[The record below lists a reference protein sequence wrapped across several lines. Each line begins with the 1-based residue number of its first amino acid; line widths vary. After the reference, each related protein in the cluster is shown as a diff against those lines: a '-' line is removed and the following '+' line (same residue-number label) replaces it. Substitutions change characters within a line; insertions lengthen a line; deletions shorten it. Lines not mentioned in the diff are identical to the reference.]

1 MIKQGKNGSI
11 VLFWNEQ
18 LVSSL
23 PLGKHTYE
31 DYMKRVED
39 FIIASMREAKMN
51 IKDLVFHCQRFCS
64 QIQKR
69 KDNCERITKKEHESF
84 CVSILTLVRLELI
97 DFDDVILIAP
107 CKKPRKSQLT
117 LS

>member
-11 VLFWNEQ
+11 VLFWDEQ

-39 FIIASMREAKMN
+39 FILSSMREAKMN
-51 IKDLVFHCQRFCS
+51 IKELVFHCQRFCS

-69 KDNCERITKKEHESF
+69 KDNCERIRTKEHESF
-84 CVSILTLVRLELI
+84 CFSLLTLVRLELL
-97 DFDDVILIAP
+97 DFDDVCLIAP
-107 CKKPRKSQLT
+107 RKKPRKSRQA
-117 LS
+117 